1 MGFIELVINV
11 CMKELQMSN
20 FQCNS
25 FLKYV
30 LHELTKFG
38 KIIAEFYKIIVL
50 QSQVFIL
57 THSTAASIVEF
68 EHTID
73 GWVNISL
80 SHMIA
85 MLGS

>member
-38 KIIAEFYKIIVL
+38 KVIAEFYKIIVL
-50 QSQVFIL
+50 
-57 THSTAASIVEF
+57 
-68 EHTID
+68 
-73 GWVNISL
+73 
-80 SHMIA
+80 
-85 MLGS
+85 